1 MFLAEF
7 LGFFFSLWNC
17 NLSSSATVICE
28 LLLHEENVME
38 QLVRL
43 SLRINYLQV
52 GFWVVLTHLT
62 LFVFIDSNDFILEME
77 QLKRYCRY

>member
-1 MFLAEF
+1 MEETKKISFRLCAMFLAEF

-28 LLLHEENVME
+28 LFLHEENVME

-43 SLRINYLQV
+43 SLQINYLQV
-52 GFWVVLTHLT
+52 GFWVVLTASHP
-62 LFVFIDSNDFILEME
+62 FSF
-77 QLKRYCRY
+77 Y